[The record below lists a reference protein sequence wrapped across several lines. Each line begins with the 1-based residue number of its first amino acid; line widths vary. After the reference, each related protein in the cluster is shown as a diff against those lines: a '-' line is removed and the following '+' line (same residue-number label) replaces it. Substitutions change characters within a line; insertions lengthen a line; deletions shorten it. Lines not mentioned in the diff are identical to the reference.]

1 MPRVTSRPR
10 DRRRHRDAL
19 VEGERIRVILNADD
33 FGRSAAI
40 NEAVRRAHEE
50 GVLTSASLMVAGDA
64 VDEAV
69 ELAREMP
76 DLAVGL
82 HVVLVDGSAVLS
94 AAEIPHLVD
103 GNGRFPND
111 IVRVGVRYAF
121 HRASREEMAREL
133 EAQFERFAATGLPL
147 SHVDGHHHLH
157 IHPTIFAHLVP
168 LAEHYGAQGIRVPR
182 GELWLNLGYDHA
194 MLVTK
199 VLWAA
204 ALWLLSPWC
213 RHCLRGRGLSV
224 PRRVYGLMQSGQMH
238 EPYVLRVLQQLDVP
252 SAELFFH
259 PTISPIAEPSGPNG
273 ADLEALL
280 SPRVRQ
286 LICERDLLRSRYA
299 DLGLDSE
306 ER

>member
-1 MPRVTSRPR
+1 MTSRTR
-10 DRRRHRDAL
+10 GGRRHPDAP
-19 VEGERIRVILNADD
+19 VEGQRIRVILNADD

-40 NEAVRRAHEE
+40 NEAVKRAYEE

-76 DLAVGL
+76 GLAVGL

-94 AAEIPHLVD
+94 VAEIPHLVD
-103 GNGRFPND
+103 GKRRFPND
-111 IVRVGVRYAF
+111 IVRMGVRYAF
-121 HRASREEMAREL
+121 HRASREEMGREL

-157 IHPTIFAHLVP
+157 IHPTLFAHLVP
-168 LAEHYGAQGIRVPR
+168 LAERYGAQGIRVPW
-182 GELWLNLGYDHA
+182 GELWLNLGYDRA

-213 RHCLRGRGLSV
+213 RRCLRGHSLSV
-224 PRRVYGLMQSGQMH
+224 PRRVYGMMQSGQMH
-238 EPYVLRVLQQLDVP
+238 EPYVVRVLQQLDVP

-259 PTISPIAEPSGPNG
+259 PTVGPIAEPSGPNM

-286 LICERDLLRSRYA
+286 LICKRGLLRSRYA
-299 DLGLDSE
+299 QLGTDSE